1 MSPVITEYSILS
13 ESNQNLYKVSDI
25 QEIGDITLIG
35 RRVTKN
41 SQIQYKLSK
50 EDAIYYPLLEISTP
64 IAMFTTAYAR
74 MLMADYKIKYAN
86 NLYYSDTDSLILD
99 CPLPGDMVGKELGQF
114 KLEYKVKEGVFLGP
128 KVYALR
134 VEGIPDIIKV
144 KGLKNPN
151 TKVSFED
158 LKELLLKDSALKLKQ
173 DKWFRSLDNSGI
185 QILNSLYTLRATDNK
200 RSFIYKDEVAVN
212 TKPFVI

>member
-114 KLEYKVKEGVFLGP
+114 KLEYKVKEGIFLAP
-128 KVYALR
+128 KTYAIITE
-134 VEGIPDIIKV
+134 EGEVIIKV
-144 KGLKNPN
+144 KGLKQPN
-151 TKVSFED
+151 LKVTFD
-158 LKELLLKDSALKLKQ
+158 QLKSLLNKDSSLKLSQ
-173 DKWFRSLDNSGI
+173 DK
-185 QILNSLYTLRATDNK
+185 
-200 RSFIYKDEVAVN
+200 
-212 TKPFVI
+212 